1 MKKTKPRKTHLL
13 TKIMKLLTTP
23 HRADCNGSKILSRH
37 VVRYTSFS
45 YPILTGT
52 EREVQIAK
60 PNTGPRPASS
70 IPIKQLSCAQLGA
83 PEDAVTMVFC
93 CPKNR
98 GGRNQELL
106 LLLVFSRN
114 KHKVI
119 TATPLLRHNRRSKGD
134 ALHDDKPYKMEG
146 SHSAKWGETFFF

>member
-1 MKKTKPRKTHLL
+1 MLFLLGGGGKGGKKKKIHEQTSTSSTMKRTKPRKTHLL

-23 HRADCNGSKILSRH
+23 HRADCNGSKNLSRH

-45 YPILTGT
+45 YPILTGM

-83 PEDAVTMVFC
+83 PEDAVTMAFC
-93 CPKNR
+93 C
-98 GGRNQELL
+98 Q
-106 LLLVFSRN
+106 
-114 KHKVI
+114 
-119 TATPLLRHNRRSKGD
+119 
-134 ALHDDKPYKMEG
+134 
-146 SHSAKWGETFFF
+146 

>member
-83 PEDAVTMVFC
+83 PEDAVTMAFC
-93 CPKNR
+93 CKKENR
-98 GGRNQELL
+98 GKGNQELL

-119 TATPLLRHNRRSKGD
+119 TATPLLRHNRRSNGD
-134 ALHDDKPYKMEG
+134 ALHDNKP
-146 SHSAKWGETFFF
+146 